1 MPGKP
6 LKILIADDDLEDI
19 ELIEDAILTA
29 EPTAELQKFTNGRTA
44 IDHLHSSGDT
54 ELPCLIILD
63 YSMPGINGS
72 QVLSS
77 IKDHER
83 FQLIPKVVLSTSS
96 APRHMDECIANGAR
110 EYIVKPDNLKLQF
123 ARSAV
128 SALFTKDAS
137 NEGSR

>member
-19 ELIEDAILTA
+19 ELIEDAILNY
-29 EPTAELQKFTNGRTA
+29 EPAAQLQKFTNGKLA
-44 IDHLHSSGDT
+44 IDHLHASGDT
-54 ELPCLIILD
+54 DLPSLIVLD

-83 FQLIPKVVLSTSS
+83 FRLIPKVVLSTSS
-96 APRHMDECIANGAR
+96 APRHKHECIANGAK
-110 EYIVKPDNLKLQF
+110 EYIVKPDNLKGMH
-123 ARSAV
+123 
-128 SALFTKDAS
+128 ALAQKLLAMCKQS
-137 NEGSR
+137 